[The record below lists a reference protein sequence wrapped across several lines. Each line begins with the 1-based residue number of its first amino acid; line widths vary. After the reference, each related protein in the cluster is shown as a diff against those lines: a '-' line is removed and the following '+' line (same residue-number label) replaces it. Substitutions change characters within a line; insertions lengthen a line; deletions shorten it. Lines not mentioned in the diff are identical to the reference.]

1 MVIVDVS
8 VPALEKVYN
17 LSLEEKAKIDD
28 LIEEIVELVLQKE
41 HLDFKGDHHE
51 LVLCAVESGVQMRRN
66 KTLNDYGIVGGAEL
80 ILV

>member
-51 LVLCAVESGVQMRRN
+51 LVLCAVESGVQMRRD

>member
-28 LIEEIVELVLQKE
+28 LIEEIVELVRQKE

-51 LVLCAVESGVQMRRN
+51 LVLCAVESGVQMRRD

>member
-1 MVIVDVS
+1 MVIVDVN

-51 LVLCAVESGVQMRRN
+51 LVLCAVESGVQMKRD

>member
-17 LSLEEKAKIDD
+17 LSREEKAKIDD

-51 LVLCAVESGVQMRRN
+51 LVLCAVESGVQMRRD

>member
-17 LSLEEKAKIDD
+17 LSLDEKAKIDD

-41 HLDFKGDHHE
+41 HLEFKGDHHE
-51 LVLCAVESGVQMRRN
+51 FVLCAVESGAQMRRD
-66 KTLNDYGIVGGAEL
+66 KTLGDYGITGGAKL

>member
-41 HLDFKGDHHE
+41 HLDRKGDHHE
-51 LVLCAVESGVQMRRN
+51 LVLCAVESGVQMRRD

>member
-51 LVLCAVESGVQMRRN
+51 LVLCAVESGVQMKRD

>member
-1 MVIVDVS
+1 M
-8 VPALEKVYN
+8 
-17 LSLEEKAKIDD
+17 
-28 LIEEIVELVLQKE
+28 ELVLQKE

-51 LVLCAVESGVQMRRN
+51 LVLCAVESGVQMRRD